1 MEFCILPRKIFRL
14 YISRYFRDELTT
26 MKQLKYIAL
35 TIITL
40 ATLAACNRNSTEQQ
54 AEQSE
59 PEPQHTILYG
69 IIADDYTIE
78 NGEIGKGE
86 TLGKILSRYGV
97 SATTIDK
104 LDKASKDI
112 FPLRQIRAERPFAAF
127 LTKDTVNTPQLDY
140 FVYEKDLVEYVVFGF
155 KNDSIT
161 IEKGQKDVTIRR
173 QRRSSTIESSL
184 WGAIMRDSLPYSL
197 AAEMEDI
204 YQWTI
209 DFFGIQKGDHFTVIY
224 DEKLID
230 TTHVGIGRIWGAKF
244 TCGDKDIYAIPF
256 KQNGKILYWEFN
268 GASLRKQLL
277 KAPLK
282 FTRISSR
289 FSRSRLHP
297 VHRVYRPHLGV
308 DYAAPTGTPVH
319 AVADGVVT
327 FKGWGGGGGN
337 TLKIKHAGNLVTGYL
352 HLSRFAKG
360 INQGSRVSQGQLIG
374 YVGSTG
380 TSTGPHLDYRIW
392 KNGVNI
398 DPLKVPQ
405 EPAEPIAKQNE
416 AAFAVIRERIV
427 AELNGTATPDMI
439 VTQLDSLT
447 IPADSMALPKVD
459 STKITTTEAKEKK

>member
-1 MEFCILPRKIFRL
+1 
-14 YISRYFRDELTT
+14 
-26 MKQLKYIAL
+26 MKQFTYIAL
-35 TIITL
+35 SLIAL
-40 ATLAACNRNSTEQQ
+40 SLFWACNRNSSEQQEQQ
-54 AEQSE
+54 A
-59 PEPQHTILYG
+59 PVEPQHTILYG
-69 IIADDYTIE
+69 IIADDYKVE

-86 TLGKILSRYGV
+86 TLGKILARYGV
-97 SATTIDK
+97 SATTVDK
-104 LDKASKDI
+104 LDKAAKDV
-112 FPLRQIRAERPFAAF
+112 FPLRQIRAEKPYAAF
-127 LTKDTVNTPQLDY
+127 LTNDSIGTPHLDY

-161 IEKGQKDVTIRR
+161 INKGQKDVTIRR

-244 TCGDKDIYAIPF
+244 TCGEKEIYAIPF
-256 KQNGKILYWEFN
+256 KQNGKIQYWEYN

-289 FSRSRLHP
+289 FSRARLHP

-352 HLSRFAKG
+352 HLSKFAKG
-360 INQGSRVSQGQLIG
+360 INQGTRVSQGQLIG

-392 KNGVNI
+392 KNGANI

-416 AAFAVIRERIV
+416 EAFKAIRDRIV

-439 VTQLDSLT
+439 VTQLDSLSMPT
-447 IPADSMALPKVD
+447 DSTALLKADS
-459 STKITTTEAKEKK
+459 AKLATQANNKK

>member
-1 MEFCILPRKIFRL
+1 MEQ
-14 YISRYFRDELTT
+14 E
-26 MKQLKYIAL
+26 
-35 TIITL
+35 
-40 ATLAACNRNSTEQQ
+40 E
-54 AEQSE
+54 E
-59 PEPQHTILYG
+59 QHTIIYG
-69 IIADDYTIE
+69 IIADDYKIE
-78 NGEIGKGE
+78 TDSVGKGE
-86 TLGKILSRYGV
+86 TMGKILNKYGI
-97 SATTIDK
+97 SPAKIDA
-104 LDKASKDI
+104 LDKVAKDI
-112 FPLRQIRAERPFAAF
+112 FPLKQIRADRPYTAF
-127 LTKDTVNTPQLDY
+127 IMSDSVAGDRLDY
-140 FVYEKDLVEYVVFGF
+140 LVYEKDLIEYVVFGF

-161 IEKGQKDVTIRR
+161 VEKHEKEVTIRR
-173 QRRSSTIESSL
+173 QMRSSTIESSL

-197 AAEMEDI
+197 AAELEDI
-204 YQWTI
+204 YQWTV

-244 TCGDKDIYAIPF
+244 NHAGKDVYAIPF
-256 KQNGKILYWEFN
+256 KQDGKVQYWEMN

-282 FTRISSR
+282 FSRISSR
-289 FSRSRLHP
+289 FSRARLHP

-360 INQGSRVSQGQLIG
+360 IKQGSRVRQGDLIG

-405 EPAEPIAKQNE
+405 EPAEPIKKENM
-416 AAFAVIRERIV
+416 AAFEQLRDRII

-439 VTQLDSLT
+439 VTQLDSLDF
-447 IPADSMALPKVD
+447 IRKDSLLNEKSEPK
-459 STKITTTEAKEKK
+459 K

>member
-1 MEFCILPRKIFRL
+1 MRQFIF
-14 YISRYFRDELTT
+14 F
-26 MKQLKYIAL
+26 
-35 TIITL
+35 TL
-40 ATLAACNRNSTEQQ
+40 ATLALFAVSCNKQANQEEQQ
-54 AEQSE
+54 AEVE
-59 PEPQHTILYG
+59 EPQHTILYG
-69 IIADDYTIE
+69 IIADNYRIE
-78 NGEIGKGE
+78 QGEIGQGE
-86 TLGKILSRYGV
+86 TLGKILARYGV
-97 SATTIDK
+97 SATTVDK
-104 LDKASKDI
+104 LDKAAKDI
-112 FPLRQIRAERPFAAF
+112 FPLRQIRAGRPFTAFIAADS
-127 LTKDTVNTPQLDY
+127 TGNGALDY
-140 FVYEKDLVEYVVFGF
+140 FVYEKDVIEYVVFGF
-155 KNDSIT
+155 KGDSISIT
-161 IEKGQKDVTIRR
+161 KGEKDVTIKR
-173 QRRSSTIESSL
+173 QRRSAVIESSL

-197 AAEMEDI
+197 AAELEDI
-204 YQWTI
+204 YQWTV

-244 TCGDKDIYAIPF
+244 NHAGKDVYAIPF
-256 KQNGKILYWEFN
+256 RQNDKIQYWEFN

-282 FTRISSR
+282 FSRISSR

-352 HLSRFAKG
+352 HLSKFAKG
-360 INQGSRVSQGQLIG
+360 ISQGTRVSQGQVIG

-392 KNGVNI
+392 KNGTNI

-405 EPAEPIAKQNE
+405 EPAEPIKQENMADFE
-416 AAFAVIRERIV
+416 HIRERII
-427 AELNGTATPDMI
+427 AELNGEASPEMI
-439 VTQLDSLT
+439 VTQLDS
-447 IPADSMALPKVD
+447 IVMPVADT
-459 STKITTTEAKEKK
+459 TKMGEVSPDTESAEKKKKRR